1 MCVTERRHVLAVV
14 LAAVMLLSAVTP
26 VVAVGSSLTGSAD
39 VVSTGNIE
47 DNPDWP
53 TAGHDPA
60 RSGTTE
66 NSSGPKT
73 TPNARWIYEF
83 TDDDRSVPAVVSDG
97 LVFVAGYQSLRAV
110 DNETGEEVWNVTGV
124 QPDAVSVADGVVIS
138 TEAGYSGEIRAYDA
152 TNRTERWNVTDFDAD
167 ASVILNETLYVSSGE
182 YLHAF
187 DIQTGTE
194 QWNVRTAE
202 DISLSLSASGD
213 TLYATGKVNERDYG
227 IYALNASDASERW
240 RFEMEGPVSMHPVVD
255 NGSVYVGAGSRP
267 RDGLSDDYDP
277 KFYRLNTT
285 DGHIEW
291 VFDVNTQPH
300 GAAAADG
307 FVYLAAGNTIHALD
321 DATGERQWLH
331 RLSGSLEYGLSYAR
345 IDALAPAVADG
356 VVYAANDR
364 GHLVGLDGAD
374 GAELWSYRLEGD
386 ATRPAVADD
395 RVYVHVRDTR
405 DNTDYSRV
413 YALEDPPFQFSGFS
427 LSKAAV
433 APGEEFTATVTVEN
447 VDDET
452 RSYDLALMGDPPLPV
467 DWWALDDANG
477 TLAPG
482 ASTQLTFAGQ
492 FNTSGS
498 WNVSVKRSLETDAAV
513 DPVTVDVVHPTRDD
527 DWAQTDF
534 DSGRTKYNPD
544 TFGPK
549 QHLQEVWNLTAFD
562 ETVQPVISDGSVF
575 VVQEPYV
582 DGTRVEVVRGYDET
596 TGALEWEFNVSAQNR
611 VLAGSPTADN
621 GTVYLYATP
630 SGTFTSENVY
640 DASVFALDASDGTLR
655 WKHDTPMNY
664 SVISND
670 RAPIVDDGLV
680 YVAGARVDETDDENA
695 SVLALDAGTGTTA
708 WRYDVNGDGTTEA
721 FYATTVENGTLVASL
736 HAQDAPSS
744 NSYTDSLVAIDTA
757 TGGTAWS
764 TSGLTVDLIDPP
776 VVRNGTVYVV
786 NESSPET
793 LFALDLA
800 DGSQQWEFV
809 PLDQSSQVDDWRIY
823 DPTVTD
829 DAVYVRQMMLQS
841 NPPNELYR
849 LDPETGDIVWN
860 RSTRSLTT
868 RFVVDG
874 LVYGGDGKY
883 TYIFDAETGDYYSR
897 TDLLSRERGSVQAL
911 ANGTMITYADST
923 TPNDFRVLREGGI
936 IEYTDLSVDRNVVT
950 EDENVT
956 VTATVTNVGANA
968 REYDVNLD
976 VAPDSGNSNY
986 YIWNSRNRDGVV
998 QPGEST
1004 TITWVVEL
1012 RERGDAVF
1020 ALQPV
1025 NDGQDMVRHMY
1036 DRAGSATVNV
1046 GDSVDGQVFDLGDP
1060 RTLAPD
1066 TNSWPKES
1074 YDAGNTGNASGNI
1087 APTSVS
1093 SNPVNWSV
1101 NHSYEW
1107 ASGPTLANDTVF
1119 VGGYN
1124 GGEDSIY
1131 AYNATDGSLRW
1142 QYATSND
1149 IEVPPVYAGGY
1160 LYAVASSGNVYQLN
1174 ATTGERLWTY
1184 DAGDDGGITVVDDVV
1199 YITGESS
1206 IGSALFALNATTRE
1220 VLWTFSKSS
1229 TGYGT
1234 APAYEN
1240 GTVYVTLDDQGTYA
1254 LNASTGVEEWSRSI
1268 AGSSS
1273 RVHSPVVADGIV
1285 YVDDTTYSSTN
1296 AHVYA
1301 LDASDG
1307 STIWSEPANVDGYA
1321 GSSPALA
1328 NDTLFFTA
1336 DGALQALDATT
1347 GTQRWSNQICVA
1359 AEHSPVYA
1367 DGVVYVPMA
1376 DSTIRAYDAN
1386 TGDLVWR
1393 YDAYYGESFTPAIVD
1408 GILYST
1414 GLEHDVSNDPYPLLA
1429 LTGGQ
1434 TEPPA
1439 FEYSG
1444 LSVSST
1450 DVSAGE
1456 QFTVSATVKNTGS
1469 SSCTYSADL
1478 RVDGAL
1484 DDTATGTVSGGST
1497 DSVSFTHTFSTVGT
1511 HNVTIADL
1519 APIDVNVTASEPDVD
1534 VSPAIRDFGDVTL
1547 GNSADRYVSVSN
1559 VGTETLYIS
1568 DTGIT
1573 GTDAAEFTILS
1584 VSQTTIYPGDTAT
1597 VWVRYAPAVSGSS
1610 TATFE
1615 ADTNDPDE
1623 ATATAT
1629 LTGTGETTSCVDADG
1644 DGYYVGCDDYTN
1656 RDGPDADDTDPD
1668 NWTGGG
1674 VANCTDADGDG
1685 YYSGCDAYT
1694 TRDGPDSDD
1703 SDPNNWNSS
1712 VTCTDADGDG
1722 YYTGCDAYVT
1732 INGPD
1737 ADDSDP
1743 ATQTGEDS
1751 DSTDDGSTDGWT
1763 TTRVSTATPTATP
1776 TATATPTSTATPTA
1790 TSTAT
1795 PDQTGTPVT
1804 TEPSTP
1810 SGTVGTPDR
1819 VATTDSTTTATEAPG
1834 FGITVTLLAAVIA
1847 ALLVSRRRN

>member
-1 MCVTERRHVLAVV
+1 M
-14 LAAVMLLSAVTP
+14 
-26 VVAVGSSLTGSAD
+26 AVGSSLTGSAD
-39 VVSTGNIE
+39 VVSTGNVE

-60 RSGTTE
+60 RSSTNE

-152 TNRTERWNVTDFDAD
+152 TNGTERWNVTDFDAD

-182 YLHAF
+182 YLYTF

-194 QWNVRTAE
+194 QWFVRSSA
-202 DISLSLSASGD
+202 DISLALSASGD
-213 TLYATGKVNERDYG
+213 TLYATGKANNRDYG
-227 IYALNASDASERW
+227 VYALNASDGTERW
-240 RFEMEGPVSMHPVVD
+240 RFEMEGPVSMHPVVH

-267 RDGLSDDYDP
+267 RDGLSADYDP
-277 KFYRLNTT
+277 KFYRLNDT

-291 VFDVNTQPH
+291 VFDVNTRPH
-300 GAAAADG
+300 GAAVADG
-307 FVYLAAGNTIHALD
+307 SVYLAAGNTIYALD

-331 RLSGSLEYGLSYAR
+331 RLSGSLEYGLSYTR
-345 IDALAPAVADG
+345 IDALAPAVTDG
-356 VVYAANDR
+356 VLYAVNDR
-364 GHLVGLDGAD
+364 GHLVGLNGTDGT
-374 GAELWSYRLEGD
+374 ELWSYRLEGE

-395 RVYVHVRDTR
+395 RIYVHVRDTE
-405 DNTDYSRV
+405 DSNTDYSRV
-413 YALEDPPFQFSGFS
+413 YALEEAPFQFSGLS
-427 LSKAAV
+427 LSKTTV
-433 APGEEFTATVTVEN
+433 APGEEFTASVTVEN

-452 RSYDLALMGDPPLPV
+452 RTYNLSLMGDPPMPV
-467 DWWALDDANG
+467 DWWALDRANG
-477 TLAPG
+477 TLNPG
-482 ASTQLTFAGQ
+482 ESRQLTFTGQ
-492 FNTSGS
+492 FNISGS
-498 WNVSVKRSLETDAAV
+498 WNVSVKRSLETDASV
-513 DPVTVDVVHPTRDD
+513 DSVTIDVVHPTRDD
-527 DWAQTDF
+527 DWAQIDF

-544 TFGPK
+544 TYGPK
-549 QHLQEVWNLTAFD
+549 QHLQEVWNLSNFD
-562 ETVQPVISDGSVF
+562 DTVQPVISDGSVF

-582 DGTRVEVVRGYDET
+582 DGTQVEVVRGYDET
-596 TGALEWEFNVSAQNR
+596 TGAVEWEFNVSAQDR
-611 VLAGSPTADN
+611 VLAGSPAVDN

-630 SGTFTSENVY
+630 SSAFTSGNVY
-640 DASVFALDASDGTLR
+640 DASVFALNASDGSIR
-655 WKHDTPMNY
+655 WKHDTRMNY
-664 SVISND
+664 SAISSD
-670 RAPIVDDGLV
+670 RAPVVDDGLV
-680 YVAGARVDETDDENA
+680 YVAGARVDENDDANA
-695 SVLALDAGTGTTA
+695 SVLALDANSGTTA
-708 WRYDVNGDGTTEA
+708 WRYDVNGWRTTEA
-721 FYATTVENGTLVASL
+721 FYSVSAENGTVVTAL
-736 HAQDAPSS
+736 HEQDAAFGTT
-744 NSYTDSLVAIDTA
+744 YTDSLVAIDA
-757 TGGTAWS
+757 SSGSLNWS
-764 TSGLTVDLIDPP
+764 TTGLTPDLSDPP
-776 VVRNGTVYVV
+776 VVRNGVVYVV
-786 NESSPET
+786 NETTNAAGEGAET

-809 PLDQSSQVDDWRIY
+809 PPDQSTETDAWRIY

-829 DAVYVRQMMLQS
+829 DAVYVRQMMLDS
-841 NPPNELYR
+841 YPHTNELYR
-849 LDPETGDIVWN
+849 LDPATGDIVWN
-860 RSTRSLTT
+860 RSTGSLTT
-868 RFVVDG
+868 RLVVDG

-883 TYIFDAETGDYYSR
+883 TYIFDAETGEYYSR

-950 EDENVT
+950 EDENLT

-976 VAPDSGNSNY
+976 VAPDSGNSNH
-986 YIWNSRNRDGVV
+986 YIWNSPNREGVV

-1046 GDSVDGQVFDLGDP
+1046 GDAEDGQVVDLGGP

-1066 TNSWPKES
+1066 TNSWPTES
-1074 YDAGNTGNASGNI
+1074 FDAGNTGNATGTG
-1087 APTSVS
+1087 APTDVGAG
-1093 SNPVNWSV
+1093 VVDWSV
-1101 NHSYEW
+1101 NHSDEW
-1107 ASGPTLANDTVF
+1107 ESGPIVANDTVF
-1119 VGGYN
+1119 AGGDD
-1124 GGEDSIY
+1124 GADAIF

-1142 QYATSND
+1142 QYTTPD
-1149 IEVPPVYAGGY
+1149 EVEVTPTYASGY
-1160 LYAVASSGNVYQLN
+1160 LYTADDDGRVYQFD
-1174 ATTGERLWTY
+1174 AATGERLWTFY
-1184 DAGDDGGITVVDDVV
+1184 TGRDINGITVVDDVA
-1199 YITGESS
+1199 YIAGETSS
-1206 IGSALFALNATTRE
+1206 EDRLYALNATTRE
-1220 VLWTFSKSS
+1220 ILWTFGKSS
-1229 TGYGT
+1229 TGYGMT
-1234 APAYEN
+1234 TPAVEN
-1240 GTVYVTLDDQGTYA
+1240 GTVYVTQDGQGTYA
-1254 LNASTGVEEWSRSI
+1254 VNASTGVEEWSQPI
-1268 AGSSS
+1268 AGSGS
-1273 RVHSPVVADGIV
+1273 RLHSPVVNDGVV

-1296 AHVYA
+1296 ANIYA
-1301 LDASDG
+1301 LTTANG
-1307 STIWSEPANVDGYA
+1307 NTIWSAPANVDGYT

-1328 NDTLFFTA
+1328 NDTLYFTA
-1336 DGALQALDATT
+1336 DGAVRAVNAST
-1347 GTQRWSNQICVA
+1347 GDSRWSTTVCAA

-1367 DGVVYVPMA
+1367 DGVVYVPMS
-1376 DSTIRAYDAN
+1376 DSTIQAYDAE

-1393 YDAYYGESFTPAIVD
+1393 YGAYGDESFTPAIV
-1408 GILYST
+1408 GGQLYTT
-1414 GLEHDVSNDPYPLLA
+1414 GLANSDYTYSLA
-1429 LTGGQ
+1429 ALQGGTTNQ
-1434 TEPPA
+1434 SKVL
-1439 FEYSG
+1439 FNYYG
-1444 LSVSST
+1444 LSVSSANVT
-1450 DVSAGE
+1450 TGE
-1456 QFTVSATVKNTGS
+1456 TVTVSATVANQGDAACEYT
-1469 SSCTYSADL
+1469 ADL
-1478 RVDGAL
+1478 VVDGAVV
-1484 DDTATGTVSGGST
+1484 DTTSGTVSGTDAVEFDYSFAST
-1497 DSVSFTHTFSTVGT
+1497 GT
-1511 HNVTIADL
+1511 YNVTIGDQP
-1519 APIDVNVTASEPDVD
+1519 PIEVNVTEAAADPVVDPATLDFGAVD
-1534 VSPAIRDFGDVTL
+1534 VGT
-1547 GNSADRYVSVSN
+1547 SADRYVQVRN
-1559 VGTETLYIS
+1559 EGTETLYIT
-1568 DTGIT
+1568 DTGIV
-1573 GTDAAEFTILS
+1573 GTDAADYSILS
-1584 VSQTTIYPGDTAT
+1584 VSQTTVYAGDSATIWMRFAPSANGSTTAT
-1597 VWVRYAPAVSGSS
+1597 LEV
-1610 TATFE
+1610 
-1615 ADTNDPDE
+1615 DTISE
-1623 ATATAT
+1623 GTVTAT

-1656 RDGPDADDTDPD
+1656 RDGPDADDSDPN
-1668 NWTGGG
+1668 NWTGDG

-1776 TATATPTSTATPTA
+1776 TATATPTSTATPPA

-1810 SGTVGTPDR
+1810 SGTAGTPDR
-1819 VATTDSTTTATEAPG
+1819 VATTDSTTTATEGPG